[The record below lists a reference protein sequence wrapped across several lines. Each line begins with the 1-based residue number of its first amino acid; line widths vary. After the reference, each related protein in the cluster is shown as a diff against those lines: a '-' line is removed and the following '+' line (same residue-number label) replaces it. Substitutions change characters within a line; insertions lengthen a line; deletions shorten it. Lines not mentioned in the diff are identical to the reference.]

1 MASSGIFGIIVIL
14 LLINLTT
21 YVLLRLSNNLHVDIK
36 YNRKRKIKIFSLIIN
51 LIYIFLIFSSFF
63 IFNNL
68 NPIVWF
74 YFFFS

>member
-21 YVLLRLSNNLHVDIK
+21 YVLLRLSDNLHVDIK